1 MLAALIALL
10 LTIATQAGA
19 DDAKLNPDE
28 WTFLECK
35 HAEGALFEIVTGE
48 NASLPLVLAIS
59 KDESSL
65 IEMQNDWYFNDCR
78 GWRHSFLECS
88 DKKMAKRKYRSTDI
102 RALWASLG
110 MVGLNCIFAK
120 NWKHRYF
127 NPHKTPASA
136 FAITAK
142 CYNMP
147 PSGIRE
153 RNATGDII
161 HQAK

>member
-1 MLAALIALL
+1 LKKFGTMRAALIALM
-10 LTIATQAGA
+10 LTVATQAGA

-35 HAEGALFEIVTGE
+35 QAEGALLEIVTGE

-88 DKKMAKRKYRSTDI
+88 DKKWRKENTDQTI
-102 RALWASLG
+102 YGLFGFHFGWWA
-110 MVGLNCIFAK
+110 
-120 NWKHRYF
+120 
-127 NPHKTPASA
+127 
-136 FAITAK
+136 
-142 CYNMP
+142 
-147 PSGIRE
+147 
-153 RNATGDII
+153 
-161 HQAK
+161 

>member
-48 NASLPLVLAIS
+48 NLSSPLVLAIS

-65 IEMQNDWYFNDCR
+65 IEMQNNWYFNDCR
-78 GWRHSFLECS
+78 GC
-88 DKKMAKRKYRSTDI
+88 A
-102 RALWASLG
+102 
-110 MVGLNCIFAK
+110 
-120 NWKHRYF
+120 
-127 NPHKTPASA
+127 TP
-136 FAITAK
+136 F
-142 CYNMP
+142 
-147 PSGIRE
+147 
-153 RNATGDII
+153 
-161 HQAK
+161 

>member
-1 MLAALIALL
+1 MRAALIALL

-35 HAEGALFEIVTGE
+35 HAEGALLEIVTGE

-65 IEMQNDWYFNDCR
+65 IEIQNDWHFNDCR

-88 DKKMAKRKYRSTDI
+88 DKKWRKENTDQPI
-102 RALWASLG
+102 YGLFGFHLGWRA
-110 MVGLNCIFAK
+110 
-120 NWKHRYF
+120 
-127 NPHKTPASA
+127 
-136 FAITAK
+136 
-142 CYNMP
+142 
-147 PSGIRE
+147 
-153 RNATGDII
+153 
-161 HQAK
+161 